1 MKRLYAMVD
10 FHSHFIPGID
20 DGAADVPTGAEM
32 LRESYRQGV
41 RLMCATPHFY
51 ADEDDP
57 KRFLAN
63 RDEAYRRLRDALGD
77 EKDIPEIVL
86 GAEVLYFPGISVAD
100 EVRALAIGDTPFLLI
115 EPPMVPWSETML
127 DEIEQCG
134 SALRC
139 VPVVAHIDRYM
150 RLLRAPE
157 LIDRVRGRRM
167 LVQVNASFFLYPE
180 HSERALEL
188 LREGRVHFIGSDCH
202 DLARRAPNLGEAD
215 RVIRSAGMGSLSD
228 EFHQRIKNFLKGTNQ

>member
-1 MKRLYAMVD
+1 
-10 FHSHFIPGID
+10 
-20 DGAADVPTGAEM
+20 
-32 LRESYRQGV
+32 
-41 RLMCATPHFY
+41 
-51 ADEDDP
+51 
-57 KRFLAN
+57 
-63 RDEAYRRLRDALGD
+63 
-77 EKDIPEIVL
+77 
-86 GAEVLYFPGISVAD
+86 
-100 EVRALAIGDTPFLLI
+100 
-115 EPPMVPWSETML
+115 MVPWSETML

-134 SALRC
+134 SSLRC

-188 LREGRVHFIGSDCH
+188 LREGRIHFIGSDCH

>member
-1 MKRLYAMVD
+1 MVD
-10 FHSHFIPGID
+10 FHSHFLPGID
-20 DGAADVPTGAEM
+20 DGAEDVPTGAEM

-41 RLMCATPHFY
+41 RVICATPHFY

-57 KRFLAN
+57 KRFLAR
-63 RDEAYRRLRDALGD
+63 RDEAFRRLRDALAG
-77 EKDIPEIVL
+77 EKEIPEIVL

-100 EVRALAIGDTPFLLI
+100 EVRALAVGDTPFLLI

-134 SALRC
+134 ASLRC

-150 RLLRAPE
+150 RMLRAPE

-167 LVQVNASFFLYPE
+167 LVQVNAGFFLHPE
-180 HSERALEL
+180 HSGRALEL
-188 LREGRVHFIGSDCH
+188 LREGRIHFIGSDCH
-202 DLARRAPNLGEAD
+202 DPVRRPPNLGPAEETIKEAGLGD
-215 RVIRSAGMGSLSD
+215 LSAKL
-228 EFHQRIKNFLKGTNQ
+228 HQRITDVLKGSIR